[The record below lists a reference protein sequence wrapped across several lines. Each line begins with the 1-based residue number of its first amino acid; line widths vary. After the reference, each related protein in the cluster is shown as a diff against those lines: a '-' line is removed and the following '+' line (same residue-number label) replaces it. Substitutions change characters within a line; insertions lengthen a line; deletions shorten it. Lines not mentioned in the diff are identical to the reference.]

1 MIVQVIYLVFL
12 KHHLWANHTPAEVQH
27 CSISKINNGSK
38 SPRMKGWLW
47 PSVQLFKNYREHC
60 LILKRDTW

>member
-47 PSVQLFKNYREHC
+47 PSVQLFKN
-60 LILKRDTW
+60 